1 MNVMRKM
8 VSALAA
14 FATLFFV
21 LLQPV
26 AQAATTDIKIYIDGQ
41 VLQTDQPAIIISGS
55 TFVPL
60 RGIFEA
66 LDAKVLWS
74 QKTKTVTATK
84 GDTTVVLKLGA
95 RTATINNTTVTLDA
109 PARSIKGRTVVPVRF
124 VSESLG
130 EDVKWDSK
138 TRSVRITTAAS
149 VSIGAATSV
158 SVSTV
163 SQNGDGRDLQVN
175 FTPPSDMTNV
185 NSYRILV
192 VPADKAA
199 SFNLAKAQIVG
210 GTNYTAVPTSSAYQN
225 NVLTAQTRDT
235 DGALLRSNLP
245 YKVFILTVGN
255 NDRYALS
262 SASASITLSVKSTV
276 DAASNVRIS
285 DVGDFGD
292 GRDLSVSFNRA
303 SNESN
308 ISSYRVI
315 IVKTAN
321 ASKFDLAAANTLN
334 SSYYTTVSKTGSSTM
349 STGFSSSARDS
360 SGEFIK
366 NGVAYTA
373 YVLSMSSSV
382 GTTSNTLSSA
392 SSSVTLASSSGYT
405 PAITSVTDV
414 SNFGDGRDLRVNFN
428 RASDESRISYYR
440 IFVVREADY
449 GSFNLSEANNVA
461 SGRYTDVSRN
471 GSSSY
476 SQILSSSARD
486 VKGNS
491 IINGVAYRVF
501 VMGVTNN
508 SSTNSSTLSTA
519 SSSIAL
525 YSTGVSSVTNVGVND
540 VSDYNN
546 GQDLRVS
553 FTRASDESSLNHY
566 RIFVVRTAN
575 ASSFNLAAANSISNS
590 SYYTTVSK
598 TGGNINQ
605 VLPATARDVNGALIQ
620 NGVSYQVFVLSVGN
634 GSSTS
639 NNALSSSSIAITLS
653 VSAVTAAANVAVS
666 DVNELNNGQDLL
678 VAFTKAADE
687 TNLNH
692 YRVFVVKAANAASFN
707 LAAANAVSNA
717 NNYTTVAK
725 TGGNISQV
733 LAATARDVNGDLI
746 QNNVSY
752 QVFVLSVGGG
762 SSAGTN
768 ALSLGSAAITL
779 TTTKSVS
786 AAANVVAVEYNSGQ
800 DIKVDFA
807 KPTDETNIDHY
818 RIFIVKSANAGGFDL
833 TTANRITQP
842 DYFTAVNKSDTPSKV
857 LTRNTRDTGG
867 EFIQAGVSY
876 QVFVLSIGGGS
887 SAGTN
892 ALSSASAPITLP
904 VPLPPA
910 AAATAVNA
918 TLLASGQDIQVSFT
932 KPADGR
938 NISQYRVFIVKDAD
952 AGSFN
957 LAAASASGN
966 YTLSPAEAILTLS
979 KSTLDVSGQ
988 PLAFDTNYRVY
999 VLSAANSGANALSDP
1014 SAAVLMPTPVA
1025 PPTVPSAPTPSPDQ
1039 PAGV

>member
-1 MNVMRKM
+1 MRKM

-130 EDVKWDSK
+130 EDVKWDAK
-138 TRSVRITTAAS
+138 TRSVRITTSAS

-175 FTPPSDMTNV
+175 FTPPTDMTNV

-192 VPADKAA
+192 VPADKAS

-210 GTNYTAVPTSSAYQN
+210 GTNYTALPTSSAYQN

-262 SASASITLSVKSTV
+262 SPSASITLSVKSTV

-285 DVGDFGD
+285 DVSDFGD
-292 GRDLSVSFNRA
+292 GRDLSVSFTRA

-349 STGFSSSARDS
+349 STGFSSSARDT
-360 SGEFIK
+360 SGEYIK

-373 YVLSMSSSV
+373 YVLSMSSSA
-382 GTTSNTLSSA
+382 GTTANTLSSA
-392 SSSVTLASSSGYT
+392 SSSVTLGSSSGFNPT
-405 PAITSVTDV
+405 ITSVADV
-414 SNFGDGRDLRVNFN
+414 SNYGDGRDLRVNFN

-449 GSFNLSEANNVA
+449 GNFNLTEANNVA
-461 SGRYTDVSRN
+461 SGRYTDVSRT

-491 IINGVAYRVF
+491 IMNGVAYRVF

-508 SSTNSSTLSTA
+508 SSSYSSTLSTA

-525 YSTGVSSVTNVGVND
+525 YSTGVSSVTNVGVSD

-575 ASSFNLAAANSISNS
+575 ASSFNLAAANNITNS

-605 VLPATARDVNGALIQ
+605 VLPATARDVNGVLIQ

-639 NNALSSSSIAITLS
+639 NNALSGSSVPIILS
-653 VSAVTAAANVAVS
+653 ASAVTAAANVAVS

-687 TNLNH
+687 TNLNQ
-692 YRVFVVKAANAASFN
+692 YRIFVVKTANAGSFN

-746 QNNVSY
+746 QNGISY

-779 TTTKSVS
+779 AAKGVS
-786 AAANVVAVEYNSGQ
+786 AAANVVAAEYNGGQ
-800 DIKVDFA
+800 DIKVDFTKA
-807 KPTDETNIDHY
+807 SDESNIDHY

-833 TTANRITQP
+833 NAANRITLP
-842 DYFTAVNKSDTPSKV
+842 DYFTAVNKTDTPSKV

-876 QVFVLSIGGGS
+876 QVFVLSVGGGS

-892 ALSSASAPITLP
+892 ALSSASATITLP

-932 KPADGR
+932 KPADER
-938 NISQYRVFIVKDAD
+938 NISQYRVFIVKEAD

-957 LAAASASGN
+957 LASASASSI
-966 YTLSPAEAILTLS
+966 YTPSPAEAILTINKNTS
-979 KSTLDVSGQ
+979 DASGQ
-988 PLAFDTNYRVY
+988 PLAYDTNYRVY
-999 VLSAANSGANALSDP
+999 VLSVAKSGANALSDP
-1014 SAAVLMPTPVA
+1014 SAAVLFPTPA
-1025 PPTVPSAPTPSPDQ
+1025 TPPATPTAPTTPTPDQ
-1039 PAGV
+1039 PTGV